1 MESILSI
8 HEEVYPLKTRHRKSL
23 SYLSNSRMIK
33 INILNNRLNTLS
45 LCCQYIK
52 KMIAQRSLYILGLV
66 NLILAGIAILCVI
79 QAEDHPEYFSLVY
92 ITISIFIF
100 YMATIIFIIIIQVI
114 ETYQEQHK
122 KNSSSLSIEIPLLTP
137 KLITQTN
144 PTLAES
150 IITKTQP
157 KTRLSRSHTLPLTPY
172 SLNSPYT
179 LSNSMLLSISKNSK
193 QIVSIPSS
201 HLELLPKCNQ
211 SIVNIPKNYQSFAS
225 TTNDQL
231 CQTCKTIT
239 NNDRNTNFSSLIKP
253 IPFKYHRSIEDNTSQ
268 HNFSEQ

>member
-23 SYLSNSRMIK
+23 SYLSNPHIIK
-33 INILNNRLNTLS
+33 IYTLNNRINTVS
-45 LCCQYIK
+45 LIYQYIK
-52 KMIAQRSLYILGLV
+52 RMMAQRSLYILGLF

-100 YMATIIFIIIIQVI
+100 YMATIIFIIILQII
-114 ETYQEQHK
+114 ETYRERHK

-144 PTLAES
+144 PILVES
-150 IITKTQP
+150 IMTKTQA
-157 KTRLSRSHTLPLTPY
+157 KTRLSRSHTLPSTPY
-172 SLNSPYT
+172 SLNSSHT
-179 LSNSMLLSISKNSK
+179 LSNSMSSSTRKNTKQRISM
-193 QIVSIPSS
+193 PSS
-201 HLELLPKCNQ
+201 HLELLPKYHE
-211 SIVNIPKNYQSFAS
+211 SIINLPKDYQSFSS

-231 CQTCKTIT
+231 YQTYNTIT
-239 NNDRNTNFSSLIKP
+239 NNDTNSHLSSLIKP
-253 IPFKYHRSIEDNTSQ
+253 IPFKYHRNIENNKQ
-268 HNFSEQ
+268 KYKFSE